1 MTFSP
6 FSPFSRA
13 GAALLMLALPSGVAG
28 AVTRGEA
35 QIRLAQGGIAIPSEA
50 QLNRL
55 EREAITT
62 PPLDVSDP
70 PPGVEPGTQRRHRDP
85 RDRRNDRRLPGE
97 GGACEAC

>member
-1 MTFSP
+1 MA

-28 AVTRGEA
+28 AATRGEA

-85 RDRRNDRRLPGE
+85 QDRRNDRRLPGE
-97 GGACEAC
+97 GACEAC